1 MTIVYHTEFE
11 QGSGDWITRR
21 CGMLT
26 ASEVKH
32 IITPTLK
39 VADNDKSRQHL
50 YELLAQ
56 RITSYVEPQYIGD
69 AMLRGQQ
76 DEIWARELYA
86 EKYAPVTECAFVT
99 NDKLGFT
106 LGYSPDGL
114 VGDDGLIEVKSRCQ
128 KYQVQ
133 TIIEGVMPAEYSL
146 QVQFG
151 LLVSERKWCDFIS
164 YSSGLPMFVTRVM
177 PDPVVAKALVDAAI
191 GFHVAMEA
199 KRQIYETSAAR
210 FHPTERREYGTE
222 II

>member
-1 MTIVYHTEFE
+1 MTIVYHTDFE
-11 QGSGDWITRR
+11 QGSGDWTARR

-39 VADNDKSRQHL
+39 RADNDKSRQHL

-56 RITSYVEPQYIGD
+56 RITNYVEPHYIGD
-69 AMLRGQQ
+69 AMMRGQQ

-86 EKYAPVTECAFVT
+86 EKYAPVTECAFIT
-99 NDKLGFT
+99 NDKLGFM

-114 VGDDGLIEVKSRCQ
+114 VGDDGLIEVKSRAQ

-133 TIIEGVMPAEYSL
+133 TIIEDAMPVEYSL

-151 LLVSERKWCDFIS
+151 LLVSERKWCDFVS
-164 YSSGLPMFVTRVM
+164 YSSGLPMFVARIL
-177 PDPVVAKALVDAAI
+177 PDPVVASAI
-191 GFHVAMEA
+191 VSVASDFHASIAE
-199 KRQIYETSAAR
+199 KIRDYETSAAR
-210 FHPTERREYGTE
+210 FHATERREYGID

>member
-1 MTIVYHTEFE
+1 VTITYHTDFE
-11 QGSGDWITRR
+11 QGSGDWMARR

-32 IITPTLK
+32 IMTPTLK
-39 VADNDKSRQHL
+39 RADNDKSRQHL

-56 RITSYVEPQYIGD
+56 RITCYVEPQYIGD

-76 DEIWARELYA
+76 DEIWAREMYG
-86 EKYAPVTECAFVT
+86 EKYAPVTECAFIT
-99 NDKLGFT
+99 NDKFGFT

-114 VGDDGLIEVKSRCQ
+114 VGDDGLIEVKSRSQ

-133 TIIEGVMPAEYSL
+133 TIIEDAMPTEYLL

-151 LLVSERKWCDFIS
+151 LLVSERRWCDFVS

-177 PDPVVAKALVDAAI
+177 PDPVVVEAIVTAATDFHAAI
-191 GFHVAMEA
+191 AQKLQV
-199 KRQIYETSAAR
+199 YSTSAAR
-210 FHPTERREYGTE
+210 FHATERREYGTD